1 MIATSAWLLT
11 AYRHAITMKPGYNDK
26 DNGHTLPPVSVI
38 VYACDNSRRL
48 ARMLPEV
55 LAQEYPGEFEVVV
68 VNDGSS
74 ASVNDVVTLLQAT
87 HSNLRQTFVPVE
99 ARNLSRRKL
108 AISLGIKCARHDNL
122 VLTTAACVPAS
133 GRWLRLMGRH
143 FVDGREVMLGAARID
158 GLKGLLRRFDEAAS
172 STTWLVSAQHG
183 HPYRGTGFNL
193 GYTRQRFFAMKGFS
207 KHLNIQ
213 TGDDDLFINE
223 IADGGNTAVEL
234 SAEALMSVET
244 SRPAYEYR
252 EEKLSHRFTAKYLPK
267 KASRVI
273 GASTAAMWLWVAA
286 ATTTLVFTIPNM
298 IGVCVV
304 PLIAAA
310 VWVPLSRIWSRNG
323 KTLGINLPMAA
334 IWWAMLWRWPMT
346 LKARLTCNR
355 SDRQNFT
362 WQK

>member
-143 FVDGREVMLGAARID
+143 FVDGRDR
-158 GLKGLLRRFDEAAS
+158 K
-172 STTWLVSAQHG
+172 
-183 HPYRGTGFNL
+183 
-193 GYTRQRFFAMKGFS
+193 
-207 KHLNIQ
+207 
-213 TGDDDLFINE
+213 
-223 IADGGNTAVEL
+223 
-234 SAEALMSVET
+234 SV
-244 SRPAYEYR
+244 
-252 EEKLSHRFTAKYLPK
+252 
-267 KASRVI
+267 V
-273 GASTAAMWLWVAA
+273 
-286 ATTTLVFTIPNM
+286 
-298 IGVCVV
+298 
-304 PLIAAA
+304 
-310 VWVPLSRIWSRNG
+310 
-323 KTLGINLPMAA
+323 
-334 IWWAMLWRWPMT
+334 
-346 LKARLTCNR
+346 
-355 SDRQNFT
+355 
-362 WQK
+362 